1 MTRGSPLV
9 RFESLPWPLKEP
21 PLPLLAFFGRCRLIT
36 EFVDLL
42 VSQVT
47 SLGRIV
53 WASLSHWRR
62 SRAFLKLISDIGLK
76 LDN

>member
-1 MTRGSPLV
+1 MTQGTLLV
-9 RFESLPWPLKEP
+9 RFESVPWPLRP

-42 VSQVT
+42 VSQVM

-53 WASLSHWRR
+53 WASLSDNLIGGGPVR
-62 SRAFLKLISDIGLK
+62 FLS
-76 LDN
+76 